1 LIRATNDSGYEND
14 NNETEKQM
22 FNFDFVNTQQPEL
35 CNLGV
40 NKKIKTKIPKL
51 NLKGKCDF
59 KCEKTNHETEI
70 DQEEI

>member
-1 LIRATNDSGYEND
+1 
-14 NNETEKQM
+14 M